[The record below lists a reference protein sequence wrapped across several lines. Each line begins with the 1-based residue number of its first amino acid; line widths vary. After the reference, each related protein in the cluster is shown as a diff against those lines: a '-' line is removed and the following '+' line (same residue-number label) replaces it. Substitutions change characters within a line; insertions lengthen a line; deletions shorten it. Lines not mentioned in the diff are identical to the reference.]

1 MGVDR
6 EAIDEFHDGASHFG
20 ESVTRSRMTASNT
33 SARDLVG
40 AWRLESW
47 ALIYED
53 GRPPEYPL
61 GSDAKGFI
69 MYTADGH
76 VSAML
81 ARSGRPAVAPADAGD
96 KARAYDESFGYAGR
110 YEVRDGAVFHSIEV
124 STNPA
129 LVGFTSTRRIA
140 LEGDR
145 LTLTGPDFLPNVPR
159 YQRII
164 WRRD

>member
-1 MGVDR
+1 MTAHR
-6 EAIDEFHDGASHFG
+6 PSAID
-20 ESVTRSRMTASNT
+20 
-33 SARDLVG
+33 LIG

-47 ALIYED
+47 ALVYED

-81 ARSGRPAVAPADAGD
+81 ARSGRTATAPATTGE
-96 KARAYDESFGYAGR
+96 KAKAYDESFAYAGR
-110 YEVRDGAVFHSIEV
+110 YEMRDGAVFHSIEV

-140 LEGDR
+140 FDGDR

-159 YQRII
+159 HQRII
-164 WRRD
+164 WRRAG

>member
-1 MGVDR
+1 
-6 EAIDEFHDGASHFG
+6 
-20 ESVTRSRMTASNT
+20 MTAHRP
-33 SARDLVG
+33 SASDLVG
-40 AWRLESW
+40 AWRLENW
-47 ALIYED
+47 ALVYED
-53 GRPPEYPL
+53 GLPPEYPL

-81 ARSGRPAVAPADAGD
+81 ARSGRATMAPATTGD
-96 KARAYDESFGYAGR
+96 KAKAYDESFGYSGR

-129 LVGFTSTRRIA
+129 LPGFTSTRRIA
-140 LEGDR
+140 LDGDR

-159 YQRII
+159 HQRII
-164 WRRD
+164 WRRA

>member
-1 MGVDR
+1 MSDDR
-6 EAIDEFHDGASHFG
+6 RPAS
-20 ESVTRSRMTASNT
+20 A
-33 SARDLVG
+33 DLLG
-40 AWRLESW
+40 TWRLESW
-47 ALIYED
+47 ALVYDD
-53 GRPPEYPL
+53 GRADEHPL
-61 GSDAKGFI
+61 GAEADGFI

-81 ARSGRPAVAPADAGD
+81 SRAGRGKFGSGDAAE
-96 KARAYDESFGYAGR
+96 KARAYDDSFAYAGR

-129 LVGFTSTRRIA
+129 LPGFTSMRKIT

-145 LTLTGPDFLPNVPR
+145 LTLTGPDFLQNAQR

-164 WRRD
+164 WRRAVHRA

>member
-1 MGVDR
+1 MPLDVVLAQLNDN
-6 EAIDEFHDGASHFG
+6 EAN
-20 ESVTRSRMTASNT
+20 MTAPSPVT
-33 SARDLVG
+33 ARDLLG

-47 ALIYED
+47 ALVYED
-53 GRPPEYPL
+53 GRAPEYPL
-61 GSDAKGFI
+61 GPDALGFI
-69 MYTADGH
+69 MYTSDGH

-81 ARSGRPAVAPADAGD
+81 SRAGRAKFATGDAAD
-96 KARAYDESFGYAGR
+96 KSRAYDDSFAYAGR

-129 LVGFTSTRRIA
+129 LPGFTSTRTIT

-164 WRRD
+164 WRRAVPKA